1 MCNPTFQSCHLG
13 TCEICPGKDP
23 LKEIEGSLPSID
35 AIQFSQWT
43 STDRSNLETTIK
55 PVEDFLDLFVE
66 KLETLKRHDFITKQQ
81 ARYLN
86 DVKENLLP
94 GEFLV
99 IGDFSENY
107 SFAVQDKAQSFHWNN
122 SMATIHPLALQ
133 KW

>member
-1 MCNPTFQSCHLG
+1 M
-13 TCEICPGKDP
+13 
-23 LKEIEGSLPSID
+23 
-35 AIQFSQWT
+35 
-43 STDRSNLETTIK
+43 IK

-66 KLETLKRHDFITKQQ
+66 KLETLTRHDFIAKQQ

-107 SFAVQDKAQSFHWNN
+107 SFVVQDEAQSFHWNN
-122 SMATIHPLALQ
+122 SMATLHPFVYYHREAGDI
-133 KW
+133 KA